1 MSSQQVVDY
10 CHDILK
16 TGRRRSKRHGEISNE
31 LVRKDMAQFLVLE
44 ALKRGSMDNI
54 SVVIIWLS

>member
-10 CHDILK
+10 CHNILK
-16 TGRRRSKRHGEISNE
+16 TGRSKRHGVISSE
-31 LVRKDMAQFLVLE
+31 LARKDMAQFLVLE